1 MSTKAKRDGSD
12 VGLESKVPLT
22 GPTLIRQVASL
33 CRVRTACLSAGS
45 LFLALF
51 LPSMVG
57 LVSRRL
63 LLRARAYSRRAC
75 TSGLLAARRVSR
87 IPSAAARA
95 ASMAFNLPAS
105 ILLLTISIALPVMTF
120 AAAFSVSNKHA
131 AETQI
136 WVRKGYFLSAAIDLP
151 PAANFGSLGLTITLA
166 AFMAVAIVRHHIV
179 AERLHAPRCDG
190 SHVERNPSLVLLHA
204 VSLASALTAAV
215 GGHGVAA
222 YQHCESGF
230 LHNLFAACFVLFAL
244 LHFAL
249 ESTLERLAGL
259 SSRLARASRLT
270 LVLLAAA
277 GCATFICH
285 VLIEEM
291 HRTYIGIGKL
301 VAACAEI
308 MTCLCFLIYLATYS
322 RSFHETRIT
331 LSVQYIPTVDKP
343 TGKRGIGG
351 ASDGFRTCAD
361 PSELPGGHF
370 RSVNQIR
377 RSRSAGQL
385 CRDAACPCVRDPA
398 GRTPCRT
405 QSHV

>member
-1 MSTKAKRDGSD
+1 MAVDM
-12 VGLESKVPLT
+12 
-22 GPTLIRQVASL
+22 
-33 CRVRTACLSAGS
+33 
-45 LFLALF
+45 
-51 LPSMVG
+51 PSCIM
-57 LVSRRL
+57 SRRL
-63 LLRARAYSRRAC
+63 LLRARAYSHRAC

-105 ILLLTISIALPVMTF
+105 VLLLTISIALPVMTF

-190 SHVERNPSLVLLHA
+190 SHVERNPSLSLLHA
-204 VSLASALTAAV
+204 LSLASALTAAV

-230 LHNLFAACFVLFAL
+230 WHNIFAACFVLFAL

-285 VLIEEM
+285 VLVEEM

-308 MTCLCFLIYLATYS
+308 MTCLSFLIYLATYS

-331 LSVQYIPTVDKP
+331 LSVQYIPTVGKP
-343 TGKRGIGG
+343 TGKRGTDIYGIGG

-361 PSELPGGHF
+361 PSELPGGRF
-370 RSVNQIR
+370 CSVNQIR

-385 CRDAACPCVRDPA
+385 CSDAACPCVRDPA
-398 GRTPCRT
+398 GSTPCRT

>member
-1 MSTKAKRDGSD
+1 
-12 VGLESKVPLT
+12 
-22 GPTLIRQVASL
+22 
-33 CRVRTACLSAGS
+33 
-45 LFLALF
+45 
-51 LPSMVG
+51 MVG

-105 ILLLTISIALPVMTF
+105 VLLLTISIALPVMTF

-270 LVLLAAA
+270 LVLLAAT

-331 LSVQYIPTVDKP
+331 LSVQYIPTVGKP

-385 CRDAACPCVRDPA
+385 CRDRACPCVRDPA
-398 GRTPCRT
+398 GRTPCRA

>member
-1 MSTKAKRDGSD
+1 M
-12 VGLESKVPLT
+12 PLT

-33 CRVRTACLSAGS
+33 CQNCLSAGS

-105 ILLLTISIALPVMTF
+105 VLLLTISIALPVMTF

-385 CRDAACPCVRDPA
+385 CRDAARPCVRDPA